1 MRYFFDIRGEQ
12 VETRDEE
19 GVELENEAQAQREAR
34 RLLAE
39 IAEDETRFCAS
50 SVLMARV
57 RDQSGQSIYRAVLT
71 LEGAR
76 LQ

>member
-12 VETRDEE
+12 VETRYEA
-19 GVELENEAQAQREAR
+19 GMELENEAQAQREAR

-39 IAEDETRFCAS
+39 IAEDETRFQAS

-57 RDQSGQSIYRAVLT
+57 RDQSGQPIYRAVLT
-71 LEGAR
+71 LEGA
-76 LQ
+76 QMQ